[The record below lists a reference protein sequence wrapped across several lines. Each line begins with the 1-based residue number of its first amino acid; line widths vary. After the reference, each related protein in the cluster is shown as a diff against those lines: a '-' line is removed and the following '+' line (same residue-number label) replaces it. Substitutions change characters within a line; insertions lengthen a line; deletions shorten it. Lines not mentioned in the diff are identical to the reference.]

1 MVARLS
7 RNEGEAQRKGRRNG
21 VQCLLVVNVC
31 FLSVFNFALL
41 FVLGAV
47 KVFAGQLHAGT
58 VCGMLKVIDE
68 VTVCHCG
75 KGKAII
81 NG

>member
-7 RNEGEAQRKGRRNG
+7 RNEGEAQRKGRSNG

-47 KVFAGQLHAGT
+47 KVFAGQPHAGT
-58 VCGMLKVIDE
+58 VCGRFDVHDDGTF
-68 VTVCHCG
+68 VHRR
-75 KGKAII
+75 
-81 NG
+81 